1 MAAMQ
6 NFLQSTGFYLF
17 SQGENWKCLL
27 MIAIACVLL
36 YLGIRKKFEPLL
48 LVPIAFGMLLTNLP
62 GAEMFH
68 EILFAGGHIHWDLFG
83 GGSVTGELLADL
95 LDQGVSQDILAT
107 YAEQLMTAARDTFSP
122 EVMESAIAE
131 IASAANGTLSDFA
144 VELQALVQAEQA
156 AARNGLADRL
166 IFRRGD
172 LRKIRGLLPA
182 GGFDLVVCNPPYY
195 PAGSGR
201 LPETE
206 ALRAAR
212 SETGCTLE
220 DICTAAA
227 WLLRWGGSFCL
238 VHKPERLA
246 DLCCAL
252 RARGLE
258 PKRLRLV
265 CRRAGDAPSLLLLEA
280 RRGGRPGLDIAAPL
294 CLEDGTGRPTAELD
308 NAYFR
313 TKETNA

>member
-1 MAAMQ
+1 MQ
-6 NFLQSTGFYLF
+6 HWELLCPGGLSFVCDDGLFQPSTDSFLLGSFPRLKPGLRVCDLGSGTG
-17 SQGENWKCLL
+17 LL
-27 MIAIACVLL
+27 
-36 YLGIRKKFEPLL
+36 GLL
-48 LVPIAFGMLLTNLP
+48 LFQRQRAL
-62 GAEMFH
+62 
-68 EILFAGGHIHWDLFG
+68 
-83 GGSVTGELLADL
+83 SVTGVELLPD
-95 LDQGVSQDILAT
+95 
-107 YAEQLMTAARDTFSP
+107 
-122 EVMESAIAE
+122 
-131 IASAANGTLSDFA
+131 A
-144 VELQALVQAEQA
+144 VRLAEQA

-238 VHKPERLA
+238 VHKPERLT
-246 DLCCAL
+246 DLLCAM
-252 RARGLE
+252 REAALE
-258 PKRLRLV
+258 PKRLRFV
-265 CRRAGDAPSLLLLEA
+265 CSKPGAAPSLVLAEGC
-280 RRGGRPGLDIAAPL
+280 RGGRPGLTVEPPL
-294 CLEDGTGRPTAELD
+294 LLRQADGSPTAELD
-308 NAYFR
+308 AIYFR
-313 TKETNA
+313 TQEDTL

>member
-1 MAAMQ
+1 MQ
-6 NFLQSTGFYLF
+6 HWELLCPGGLSFVCDDGLFQPSTDSFLLGSFPRLKPGLRVCDLGSGTG
-17 SQGENWKCLL
+17 LL
-27 MIAIACVLL
+27 
-36 YLGIRKKFEPLL
+36 GLL
-48 LVPIAFGMLLTNLP
+48 LFQRQRAL
-62 GAEMFH
+62 
-68 EILFAGGHIHWDLFG
+68 
-83 GGSVTGELLADL
+83 SVTGVELLPD
-95 LDQGVSQDILAT
+95 
-107 YAEQLMTAARDTFSP
+107 
-122 EVMESAIAE
+122 
-131 IASAANGTLSDFA
+131 A
-144 VELQALVQAEQA
+144 VRLAEQA

-280 RRGGRPGLDIAAPL
+280 RRGGRPGLDIAAPKGTSIEAARGGQVL
-294 CLEDGTGRPTAELD
+294 TSGYNGSYGNYVVIDHGGGDSTLYAHMNARSCSEGDIVKQGDVIGYVGTTGRSTGNHLHLEVRVNYQRVDPQKMYPNIKFT
-308 NAYFR
+308 YR
-313 TKETNA
+313 

>member
-1 MAAMQ
+1 MQ
-6 NFLQSTGFYLF
+6 HWELLCPGGLSFVCDDGLFQPSTDSFLLGSFPRLKPGLRVCDLGSGTG
-17 SQGENWKCLL
+17 LL
-27 MIAIACVLL
+27 
-36 YLGIRKKFEPLL
+36 GLL
-48 LVPIAFGMLLTNLP
+48 LFQRQRAL
-62 GAEMFH
+62 
-68 EILFAGGHIHWDLFG
+68 
-83 GGSVTGELLADL
+83 SVTGVELL
-95 LDQGVSQDILAT
+95 LD
-107 YAEQLMTAARDTFSP
+107 
-122 EVMESAIAE
+122 
-131 IASAANGTLSDFA
+131 A
-144 VELQALVQAEQA
+144 VRLAEQA

-238 VHKPERLA
+238 VHKPERLTDEEYEVMKKHTVWGREILSGLEFLPQA
-246 DLCCAL
+246 DLGATYHHERYDGSGYPYGMHGEELPEMVRIISAADAL
-252 RARGLE
+252 DAMNSNRCYRKHCDRDYIIGE
-258 PKRLRLV
+258 FRKG
-265 CRRAGDAPSLLLLEA
+265 AGKQFDAGVAQAVVALIEE
-280 RRGGRPGLDIAAPL
+280 GRI
-294 CLEDGTGRPTAELD
+294 TV
-308 NAYFR
+308 
-313 TKETNA
+313 

>member
-1 MAAMQ
+1 MQ
-6 NFLQSTGFYLF
+6 
-17 SQGENWKCLL
+17 
-27 MIAIACVLL
+27 
-36 YLGIRKKFEPLL
+36 
-48 LVPIAFGMLLTNLP
+48 
-62 GAEMFH
+62 
-68 EILFAGGHIHWDLFG
+68 HW
-83 GGSVTGELLADL
+83 ELLCP
-95 LDQGVSQDILAT
+95 G
-107 YAEQLMTAARDTFSP
+107 
-122 EVMESAIAE
+122 
-131 IASAANGTLSDFA
+131 GLSFGCDD
-144 VELQALVQAEQA
+144 
-156 AARNGLADRL
+156 GLFQPSTD
-166 IFRRGD
+166 
-172 LRKIRGLLPA
+172 
-182 GGFDLVVCNPPYY
+182 
-195 PAGSGR
+195 S
-201 LPETE
+201 
-206 ALRAAR
+206 
-212 SETGCTLE
+212 
-220 DICTAAA
+220 

>member
-1 MAAMQ
+1 MQWPLRAVRTIRHGAAT
-6 NFLQSTGFYLF
+6 TG
-17 SQGENWKCLL
+17 
-27 MIAIACVLL
+27 IAKGPKARPNRRLHRSSR
-36 YLGIRKKFEPLL
+36 GGPL
-48 LVPIAFGMLLTNLP
+48 
-62 GAEMFH
+62 H
-68 EILFAGGHIHWDLFG
+68 
-83 GGSVTGELLADL
+83 
-95 LDQGVSQDILAT
+95 
-107 YAEQLMTAARDTFSP
+107 R
-122 EVMESAIAE
+122 SA
-131 IASAANGTLSDFA
+131 
-144 VELQALVQAEQA
+144 
-156 AARNGLADRL
+156 
-166 IFRRGD
+166 
-172 LRKIRGLLPA
+172 
-182 GGFDLVVCNPPYY
+182 CNPPYY

>member
-1 MAAMQ
+1 MQ
-6 NFLQSTGFYLF
+6 HWELLCPGGLSFVCDDGLFQPSTDSFLLGSFPRLKPGLRVCDLGSGTG
-17 SQGENWKCLL
+17 LL
-27 MIAIACVLL
+27 
-36 YLGIRKKFEPLL
+36 GLL
-48 LVPIAFGMLLTNLP
+48 LFQRQRAL
-62 GAEMFH
+62 
-68 EILFAGGHIHWDLFG
+68 
-83 GGSVTGELLADL
+83 SVTG
-95 LDQGVSQDILAT
+95 
-107 YAEQLMTAARDTFSP
+107 
-122 EVMESAIAE
+122 
-131 IASAANGTLSDFA
+131 
-144 VELQALVQAEQA
+144 VEL
-156 AARNGLADRL
+156 
-166 IFRRGD
+166 
-172 LRKIRGLLPA
+172 
-182 GGFDLVVCNPPYY
+182 
-195 PAGSGR
+195 

>member
-1 MAAMQ
+1 M
-6 NFLQSTGFYLF
+6 
-17 SQGENWKCLL
+17 
-27 MIAIACVLL
+27 
-36 YLGIRKKFEPLL
+36 
-48 LVPIAFGMLLTNLP
+48 
-62 GAEMFH
+62 
-68 EILFAGGHIHWDLFG
+68 
-83 GGSVTGELLADL
+83 
-95 LDQGVSQDILAT
+95 
-107 YAEQLMTAARDTFSP
+107 
-122 EVMESAIAE
+122 
-131 IASAANGTLSDFA
+131 
-144 VELQALVQAEQA
+144 
-156 AARNGLADRL
+156 
-166 IFRRGD
+166 
-172 LRKIRGLLPA
+172 
-182 GGFDLVVCNPPYY
+182 VVCNPPYY

-238 VHKPERLA
+238 VHKPGAAGGPVLRPPGPGTGAQAAAPRL
-246 DLCCAL
+246 
-252 RARGLE
+252 
-258 PKRLRLV
+258 PP
-265 CRRAGDAPSLLLLEA
+265 AGDAPSLLLLEA